1 MEYHVNNTTL
11 RYDVTGPRHWGDEL
25 ILADEGIDLT
35 AGTHWHEPGFVV
47 GQLFDEKTYATF
59 FRRTKSLLL
68 NCWRNA
74 GIAVEEN
81 FNLDQYHTLIDEY
94 ATHLAAIEQTRLLQT
109 TDFPL
114 PVQQIEDRISEFCK
128 VPLQAKNPFDGQTIF
143 HFRVIRPMMKDNN
156 PLHRDVWLEDYADC
170 INLYIPV
177 AGSNELSSLIIMP
190 GSHRWP
196 ESRVERTDAGA
207 ELGGIGFAPA
217 VTALK
222 KLYCRTTK
230 PARNQVLVSPY
241 LVHGGA
247 VNLSND
253 KTRISIDEA
262 LEKMK
267 LFSFRRGSLQ
277 LKQVDLTVNEAESSI
292 PLTPIQPSLKK
303 KEKPGKLS
311 DALPG
316 RIFASR

>member
-1 MEYHVNNTTL
+1 MEYRVNNTTL

-25 ILADEGIDLT
+25 ILANEGIDLT
-35 AGTHWHEPGFVV
+35 VGTHWHEPGFVV
-47 GQLFDEKTYATF
+47 EQLFDEKTYTTF
-59 FRRTKSLLL
+59 VKRTKSLLL

-74 GIAVEEN
+74 GLAVEEN

-114 PVQQIEDRISEFCK
+114 PVQQIEERISEFCK
-128 VPLQAKNPFDGQTIF
+128 LPLQAKNPFDGQTIF

-177 AGSNELSSLIIMP
+177 AGSSELSSLIIIP

-207 ELGGIGFAPA
+207 ELGGIRFNVPA

-222 KLYCRTTK
+222 GSYTVERPNPKE
-230 PARNQVLVSPY
+230 NQVLVFSPY
-241 LVHGGA
+241 LVHGGS
-247 VNLSND
+247 VNLSSD
-253 KTRISIDEA
+253 KTRISIEMR
-262 LEKMK
+262 LW
-267 LFSFRRGSLQ
+267 
-277 LKQVDLTVNEAESSI
+277 
-292 PLTPIQPSLKK
+292 KK
-303 KEKPGKLS
+303 
-311 DALPG
+311 
-316 RIFASR
+316 